1 MGEKIYGLLGR
12 KLGHSWSVPIHKAL
26 GRDSYRLI
34 ELEPEELGPFLAQDN
49 IGGLNVTIPYKRDVM
64 PYCDVIDPA
73 ARDIGS
79 VNTLVRRED
88 GRLYGY
94 NTDIHGFLYM
104 ARRAKIDFAGKK
116 VMVLGSGGASLT
128 VQAATRSAGAREVVV
143 ISRTGQNN
151 YGNLERHDDAE
162 ILVNATPMGMW
173 PEMNC
178 QPIDLE
184 RLPCL
189 GAVMDVIYN
198 PTRTDLL
205 LQAEKLGL
213 RRAGGLSMLVD
224 QAVAAEEHFFD
235 RTIPD
240 SETEKILAGLQREQ
254 LNLVLVGMPGCGK
267 TTIGMELARLSG
279 RTFVDLDDEI
289 CRRAGMSIPEIFR
302 EEGQAYF
309 RQLERKVLAEICAQS
324 GRIIATGGGAVLR
337 KDNRAAMR
345 RAGRVYF
352 VRRALDQLAVIG
364 RPLSVKGTMKEMYQF
379 RLPLYTAASDSAV
392 DNSVTPET
400 AAMKIWAD
408 FCENTSRMD
417 EL

>member
-1 MGEKIYGLLGR
+1 MEEKQYGLLGR

-26 GRDSYRLI
+26 GCERYRLI
-34 ELEPEELGPFLAQDN
+34 ELRPEELGPFLSRDD

-64 PYCDVIDPA
+64 SYCDVIDPA

-88 GRLYGY
+88 GKLYGY

-104 ARRAKIDFAGKK
+104 ARRAGIDFAGKK

-128 VQAATRSAGAREVVV
+128 VQAAARAAKAREVVV
-143 ISRTGQNN
+143 ISRTGREN

-162 ILVNATPMGMW
+162 ILVNATPVGMW

-178 QPIDLE
+178 QPVDLE

-224 QAVAAEEHFFD
+224 QAVAAEEYFFG

-240 SETEKILAGLQREQ
+240 CETEKILAGLQRDQ

-279 RTFVDLDDEI
+279 RAFVDLDDEI
-289 CRRAGMSIPEIFR
+289 CRRAGMTIPEIFR

-309 RQLERKVLAEICAQS
+309 RQLERKVLAETCARS
-324 GRIIATGGGAVLR
+324 GQIIATGGGAVLR

-345 RAGRVYF
+345 RTGRVCF
-352 VRRALDQLAVIG
+352 VRRELNQLAVIG

-379 RLPLYTAASDSAV
+379 RLPLYTAASDFAV
-392 DNSVTPET
+392 DNGTTVEE
-400 AAMKIWAD
+400 AAKAIWTN
-408 FCENTSRMD
+408 FCQNSSGSG

>member
-345 RAGRVYF
+345 RAGR
-352 VRRALDQLAVIG
+352 L
-364 RPLSVKGTMKEMYQF
+364 
-379 RLPLYTAASDSAV
+379 
-392 DNSVTPET
+392 
-400 AAMKIWAD
+400 
-408 FCENTSRMD
+408 
-417 EL
+417 

>member
-1 MGEKIYGLLGR
+1 MEEKIYGLLGR

-26 GRDSYRLI
+26 GCDSYRLI
-34 ELEPEELGPFLAQDN
+34 ELEPEELGPFLARKD

-73 ARDIGS
+73 AQDIGS

-88 GRLYGY
+88 GKLYGY

-128 VQAATRSAGAREVVV
+128 VQAAARMANAREVVV
-143 ISRTGQNN
+143 ISRTGRDN

-162 ILVNATPMGMW
+162 ILVNATPLGMW
-173 PEMNC
+173 PEMNW
-178 QPIDLE
+178 QAVDLE

-205 LQAEKLGL
+205 LQAEQLGL

-235 RTIPD
+235 RTVPD
-240 SETEKILAGLQREQ
+240 TETEKILAELQRDQ

-279 RTFVDLDDEI
+279 RTFVDLDDLI
-289 CRRAGMSIPEIFR
+289 CRRAGKSIPEIFR
-302 EEGQAYF
+302 EEGQAHF
-309 RQLERKVLAEICAQS
+309 RQLERRAMADACSQS
-324 GRIIATGGGAVLR
+324 GQIIATGGGAILR

-345 RAGRVYF
+345 RTGRVYF
-352 VRRALDQLAVIG
+352 IRRELDQLAVIG

-379 RLPLYTAASDSAV
+379 RLPLYTAASDLAV
-392 DNSVTPET
+392 DNNTTVEEV
-400 AAMKIWAD
+400 AKKIWTD
-408 FCENTSRMD
+408 FYENSSKIE